1 MAVLN
6 SKEVCKSCKFFSFGD
21 VLGSCHR
28 YPQTYNKHENDWCGE
43 YIEDQSRITI
53 EFVKHE
59 IKLDMKS
66 DQEHKTK
73 RNKK

>member
-6 SKEVCKSCKFFSFGD
+6 SKEICKSCKFFSIGD
-21 VLGSCHR
+21 VLGTCHR
-28 YPQTYNKHENDWCGE
+28 YPQSLNKHENDWCGE
-43 YIEDQSRITI
+43 YTEDQSRITI

>member
-1 MAVLN
+1 VAVLN
-6 SKEVCKSCKFFSFGD
+6 SKEICKSCKFFSFGD

-28 YPQTYNKHENDWCGE
+28 YPQTYNKHENDWCCE
-43 YIEDQSRITI
+43 YLEDQSRITI

-66 DQEHKTK
+66 HQESKLK
-73 RNKK
+73 GKKK

>member
-6 SKEVCKSCKFFSFGD
+6 SKEICKSCKFFSFGD

-66 DQEHKTK
+66 DQTSKVK
-73 RNKK
+73 GKKK

>member
-6 SKEVCKSCKFFSFGD
+6 SKEICKSCKFFSFGD

>member
-6 SKEVCKSCKFFSFGD
+6 SKEICKSCKFFSFGD

-59 IKLDMKS
+59 IKLNIEPKV
-66 DQEHKTK
+66 KG
-73 RNKK
+73 KKK

>member
-21 VLGSCHR
+21 VLGMCHR
-28 YPQTYNKHENDWCGE
+28 YPQALNKHENNWCGE
-43 YIEDQSRITI
+43 YVEDQSRIMF

-59 IKLDMKS
+59 IKIDTKLD
-66 DQEHKTK
+66 QTPKTK
-73 RNKK
+73 GKKK

>member
-1 MAVLN
+1 VAVLN
-6 SKEVCKSCKFFSFGD
+6 SKEICKSCKFFSFGD